1 MFATIAF
8 VVGLKNVDHPYQ
20 AVYETMDLRFYSE
33 TLERGGRLL
42 PHLLP
47 LAVQKDFTVAHIR
60 LALAKIAEYVQQK

>member
-1 MFATIAF
+1 
-8 VVGLKNVDHPYQ
+8 
-20 AVYETMDLRFYSE
+20 MDLRFYSE